1 MHLSHLSLPYIIEQH
16 NEWRN
21 QVSELVIRSAVAE
34 DAAILF
40 KFIKDLAI
48 YEKAEHEVLA
58 TVETI
63 KTSIFSENNQVNA
76 LICELDGIAI
86 GSAIYFFNYSTWLAK
101 SGLYLED
108 LYVAPEYRG
117 KGAGV
122 ALLKAMAKIAIEKDC
137 ARFEWSCLDWNTPS
151 RDFYTSIGSKA
162 QEEWVSYRMTGQTL
176 LDFAK

>member
-1 MHLSHLSLPYIIEQH
+1 VSNVVVRKATPEDIGILYQFII
-16 NEWRN
+16 
-21 QVSELVIRSAVAE
+21 
-34 DAAILF
+34 
-40 KFIKDLAI
+40 DLAI

-58 TVETI
+58 TEETLG
-63 KTSIFSENNQVNA
+63 KTIFADDSHVFA

-108 LYVAPEYRG
+108 LYVMPEYRG

-122 ALLKAMAKIAIEKDC
+122 MLLKAMAAIAKEKDC

-151 RDFYTSIGSKA
+151 REFYHSLGAVS
-162 QEEWVSYRMTGQTL
+162 QDEWVGYRMAGKTL
-176 LDFAK
+176 SDFATDLIE

>member
-1 MHLSHLSLPYIIEQH
+1 
-16 NEWRN
+16 
-21 QVSELVIRSAVAE
+21 VSNLVVR
-34 DAAILF
+34 AAIPADAGTLF
-40 KFIKDLAI
+40 KFINDLAI

-58 TVETI
+58 TEANIRETI
-63 KTSIFSENNQVNA
+63 FADDSHVFA

-108 LYVAPEYRG
+108 LYVMPEYRG

-122 ALLKAMAKIAIEKDC
+122 KLLKKMANIAVEKGC

-151 RDFYTSIGSKA
+151 REFYHSLGAVS
-162 QEEWVSYRMTGQTL
+162 QDEWLGYRMAGKTL
-176 LDFAK
+176 SDFAADLTE

>member
-1 MHLSHLSLPYIIEQH
+1 MSNLIV
-16 NEWRN
+16 R
-21 QVSELVIRSAVAE
+21 
-34 DAAILF
+34 AATADDTSTLF

-58 TVETI
+58 TEQTI
-63 KTSIFSENNQVNA
+63 KDSIFAENSHVFA
-76 LICELDGIAI
+76 LICEQDGVAI

-108 LYVAPEYRG
+108 LYVMPEYRG

-122 ALLKAMAKIAIEKDC
+122 KLLKAMAKIAVEKDC

-151 RDFYTSIGSKA
+151 REFYHSLGAVA
-162 QEEWVSYRMTGQTL
+162 QEEWVGYRMTGKTL
-176 LDFAK
+176 SNFAADLP